1 MKITALDIQDILVME
16 PSVFNDSRG
25 FFMESFNQ
33 KNFGDLIGKNISFVQ
48 DNHSMSHKGV
58 LRGLHFQLPPN
69 EQGKLVR
76 VVKGKILDIA
86 VDIRKESKSF
96 GKYVSQVLSESNRKQ
111 LWIPEGF
118 AHGFLSL
125 EDDTHVLYKATSY
138 YQPSSEGC
146 IRYDDEEISIDWPEM
161 NCIVSNKDLLGIS
174 LKEISANL

>member
-1 MKITALDIQDILVME
+1 LKITAFDIPDIFLLE

-33 KNFGDLIGKNISFVQ
+33 KKFSDLIGKNISFVQ

-76 VVKGKILDIA
+76 VVKGKIFDVA
-86 VDIRKESKSF
+86 VDIRKGSKSF
-96 GKYVSQVLSESNRKQ
+96 GKYVSQFLSETNKNQ
-111 LWIPEGF
+111 LWIPDGF
-118 AHGFLSL
+118 AHGFLTL

-138 YQPSSEGC
+138 YQPSSERS

-161 NCIVSNKDLLGIS
+161 KRIVSNKDLMGIS
-174 LKEISANL
+174 LKDISANL